1 MGFYNTTPLP
11 TEVFVTP
18 ASSTITGIT
27 PVCILRNAS
36 PSQTLF
42 VGLSACTP
50 NTGIPLP
57 PNGELRLPNAGS
69 SLYACSNWS
78 AGTAAATAS
87 TSASVTVG
95 TTSFTVASS
104 GMANIPVGTYFLIG
118 TGTGQ
123 EALCVATSASTTT
136 ITTTTGCLFEH
147 YASEVLHSVVTTPG
161 VLKVQQGTSLPPVS
175 MSAFP
180 VSAG

>member
-11 TEVFVTP
+11 TTVFVSP
-18 ASSTITGIT
+18 TGT
-27 PVCILRNAS
+27 GVNPLCILRNES

-57 PNGELRLPNAGS
+57 PNAKIELGNAGS

-95 TTSFTVASS
+95 TTSFTVAAG
-104 GMANIPVGTYFLIG
+104 GMANIPVGTYFLVG

-123 EALCVATSASTTT
+123 EALNVATSVNTTQ
-136 ITTTTGCLFEH
+136 ITTSTGCLFEH
-147 YASEVLHSVVTTPG
+147 YASEVLHAVVTTPG
-161 VLKVQQGTSLPPVS
+161 VLRVIQGTSLPPVAS
-175 MSAFP
+175 SALP
-180 VSAG
+180 VGSGF